1 MFFKGLN
8 LKIAM
13 TTAAIAA
20 LIAGSAAFTTA
31 DASPIYLKVAAG
43 QVENAAV
50 SGIDLNGDLAYEGD
64 VGTAVGPVRVEV
76 GVARVSGSFGS
87 FADVNAWDFKATG
100 YLDLPLSDNS
110 GVFLGAGVDRVEGQ
124 ATAYG
129 SSLDASGNGYHW
141 TVGAAHRFSPGVIGE
156 VAFTRTTADLDSSYG
171 SFTADFDTVM
181 AGVRVSL

>member
-1 MFFKGLN
+1 
-8 LKIAM
+8 M

-87 FADVNAWDFKATG
+87 FADVNAWDLKATG

-110 GVFLGAGVDRVEGQ
+110 GVFLGAGVDRG
-124 ATAYG
+124 
-129 SSLDASGNGYHW
+129 LD
-141 TVGAAHRFSPGVIGE
+141 
-156 VAFTRTTADLDSSYG
+156 VALEALREAWHEKRMTSDDIWRYAKICRVANVMRPYLDSL
-171 SFTADFDTVM
+171 T
-181 AGVRVSL
+181 